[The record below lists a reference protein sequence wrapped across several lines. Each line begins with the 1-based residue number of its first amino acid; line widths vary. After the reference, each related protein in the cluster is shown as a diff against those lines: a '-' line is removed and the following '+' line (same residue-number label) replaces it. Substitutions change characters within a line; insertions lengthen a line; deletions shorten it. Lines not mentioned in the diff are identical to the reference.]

1 MGELEILKRK
11 LKREKAARREAENI
25 LEKKALELFNVNE
38 KLRQVNREL
47 QEKLLLEE
55 GESVRSEEK
64 YRGIIEGMEL
74 GLLEVDLN
82 NTIIRAYN
90 WFCDMTGYLI
100 GELEGKNAL
109 EVFVDQEDFAKINQH
124 NEVRK
129 QGQAGVYEIKMRKKD
144 GEYIWVLISGAPLYN
159 NEKKV
164 IGSMG
169 IHYDISDRKKMEEE
183 LHLSKKIAEAAR
195 DAEKQFLARM
205 SHEIRTPL
213 NAIIGM
219 AHLLS
224 ATSSIPEQK
233 DHVKSIKTSGDLL
246 LRIVSDILDISKIE
260 ANEIIIH
267 KEIFNLRTLVI
278 SLQKIFQVKI
288 DREQVEIFSEIDK
301 KIENLLIGDELLLT
315 QILMNLI
322 SNAVKFTK
330 VGSIKIGVK
339 LLAVEQENYILE
351 FEVSDTGVGIQEE
364 KLNLI
369 FENFKQADEQVRH
382 EFGGTGL
389 GLAISKKFVGLQGGE
404 IWVDSEFGKGSSFKF
419 KLDYID
425 SGEKEK
431 KEDAKDK
438 EALQVVFEPSE
449 SLMLIVEDNFMNRK
463 YITTLLRRWG
473 IYFHIAINGQEAVEM
488 TKEHHYDLIF
498 MDISMPVM
506 DGYEATR
513 LIRNEEN
520 LNNESTI
527 VALTA
532 SAILSRRERSLGVG
546 MTDYISKPFAPTQ
559 LLEVIRK
566 YTNRQ
571 EEAVVS
577 ILTNKQE
584 EVPGA
589 TVEMEETLINKILDV
604 SYLQKF
610 YGGDHDHAA
619 DMFEIFLLHTVK
631 EVPQLRLLIE
641 EEDWEATRRLAHR
654 IKPNFSM
661 VGLTQLEKKILVI
674 EKMADQ
680 KEDAN
685 TLINLMNEVE
695 SKLVE
700 AKPFLIAQLEKYKSL
715 SK

>member
-1 MGELEILKRK
+1 
-11 LKREKAARREAENI
+11 
-25 LEKKALELFNVNE
+25 
-38 KLRQVNREL
+38 
-47 QEKLLLEE
+47 
-55 GESVRSEEK
+55 
-64 YRGIIEGMEL
+64 
-74 GLLEVDLN
+74 
-82 NTIIRAYN
+82 
-90 WFCDMTGYLI
+90 
-100 GELEGKNAL
+100 
-109 EVFVDQEDFAKINQH
+109 
-124 NEVRK
+124 
-129 QGQAGVYEIKMRKKD
+129 
-144 GEYIWVLISGAPLYN
+144 
-159 NEKKV
+159 
-164 IGSMG
+164 
-169 IHYDISDRKKMEEE
+169 
-183 LHLSKKIAEAAR
+183 
-195 DAEKQFLARM
+195 
-205 SHEIRTPL
+205 
-213 NAIIGM
+213 
-219 AHLLS
+219 
-224 ATSSIPEQK
+224 
-233 DHVKSIKTSGDLL
+233 
-246 LRIVSDILDISKIE
+246 
-260 ANEIIIH
+260 
-267 KEIFNLRTLVI
+267 
-278 SLQKIFQVKI
+278 
-288 DREQVEIFSEIDK
+288 
-301 KIENLLIGDELLLT
+301 
-315 QILMNLI
+315 
-322 SNAVKFTK
+322 
-330 VGSIKIGVK
+330 
-339 LLAVEQENYILE
+339 
-351 FEVSDTGVGIQEE
+351 
-364 KLNLI
+364 
-369 FENFKQADEQVRH
+369 
-382 EFGGTGL
+382 
-389 GLAISKKFVGLQGGE
+389 
-404 IWVDSEFGKGSSFKF
+404 
-419 KLDYID
+419 
-425 SGEKEK
+425 
-431 KEDAKDK
+431 
-438 EALQVVFEPSE
+438 
-449 SLMLIVEDNFMNRK
+449 
-463 YITTLLRRWG
+463 
-473 IYFHIAINGQEAVEM
+473 M

-532 SAILSRRERSLGVG
+532 SAILSRREQSLGVG

>member
-1 MGELEILKRK
+1 MEELEVLKRK
-11 LKREKAARREAENI
+11 LEREKAARKEAESI

-38 KLRQVNREL
+38 RLRKINNEL
-47 QEKLLLEE
+47 QIKLILEAE
-55 GESVRSEEK
+55 ELVRSEEK

-82 NTIIRAYN
+82 HKIVRAYD
-90 WFCDMTGYLI
+90 WFCDMTGYLV

-109 EVFVDQEDFAKINQH
+109 EILVDEEDLTIMDEQD
-124 NEVRK
+124 EVRE
-129 QGQAGVYEIKMRKKD
+129 QGQAGVYEMRIKKKN
-144 GEYIWVLISGAPLYN
+144 GEFIWVLISGTPLYN
-159 NEKKV
+159 FEGKV

-169 IHYDISDRKKMEEE
+169 IHYDISDRKKMEQE
-183 LHLSKKIAEAAR
+183 LQLSKKAAEAAR

-224 ATSSIPEQK
+224 ATSSTPEQK
-233 DHVKSIKTSGDLL
+233 DHVTSIKTSGDLL
-246 LRIVSDILDISKIE
+246 LKIVSDILDISKIE
-260 ANEIIIH
+260 ANEIKIH
-267 KEIFNLRTLVI
+267 KELFNLRTLVI
-278 SLQKIFQVKI
+278 SLQKTFQVKI
-288 DREQVEIFSEIDK
+288 DREQVKIFSKIDEN
-301 KIENLLIGDELLLT
+301 IENLLIGDELLLT

-330 VGSIKIGVK
+330 VGTIRIGVK
-339 LLAVEQENYILE
+339 LLAIEQENYILE

-389 GLAISKKFVGLQGGE
+389 GLAISKKFVELQGGE
-404 IWVDSEFGKGSSFKF
+404 IWAESEYGKGTSFKF
-419 KLDYID
+419 KLGYIN
-425 SGEKEK
+425 SGEKDK
-431 KEDAKDK
+431 KEDAKDE
-438 EALQVVFEPSE
+438 EALQIVFEPSE
-449 SLMLIVEDNFMNRK
+449 LLMLIVEDNFMNRK

-473 IYFHIAINGQEAVEM
+473 IYFHVALNGEEAVEM
-488 TKEHHYDLIF
+488 TKEYCYDLIF

-520 LNNESTI
+520 LNNESPI

-532 SAILSRRERSLGVG
+532 SAILSKREQALGVG
-546 MTDYISKPFAPTQ
+546 MTDYIPKPFAPTQ

-566 YTNRQ
+566 YTNRR
-571 EEAVVS
+571 EESVVAVLSLSTFREEESIVS
-577 ILTNKQE
+577 ISTDE
-584 EVPGA
+584 
-589 TVEMEETLINKILDV
+589 ILDI

-610 YGGDHDHAA
+610 YGEDYDHAA
-619 DMFEIFLLHTVK
+619 DMFDTFLSYTVK

-641 EEDWEATRRLAHR
+641 QGDWDGTRRLAHR

-661 VGLTQLEKKILVI
+661 VGLPQLEKKILAI
-674 EKMADQ
+674 EKMADK

-685 TLINLMNEVE
+685 TLINFMNEVE
-695 SKLVE
+695 SKLAE
-700 AKPFLIAQLEKYKSL
+700 AKPFLTAQLEKYKSL
-715 SK
+715 NK